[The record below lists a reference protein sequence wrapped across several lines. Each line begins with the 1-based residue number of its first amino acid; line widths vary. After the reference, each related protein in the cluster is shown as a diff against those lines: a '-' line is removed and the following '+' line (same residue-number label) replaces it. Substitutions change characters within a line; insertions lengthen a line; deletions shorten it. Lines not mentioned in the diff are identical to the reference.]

1 MCATGIPQVYSWVFK
16 RCGDAALAEDV
27 TSETLLAAATRYR
40 EGEGQA
46 VTMSW
51 LIAVAR
57 NKLVDHWRRAERE
70 QHWLHLIWGGADH
83 GGVPWSG
90 DEPPTRTVDA
100 LGELSPTHQAVL
112 SLRYF
117 DDLPV
122 AEVARTLGRSV
133 HATESL
139 LNRAKAAFRLAY
151 SRCSDD

>member
-1 MCATGIPQVYSWVFK
+1 
-16 RCGDAALAEDV
+16 
-27 TSETLLAAATRYR
+27 
-40 EGEGQA
+40 
-46 VTMSW
+46 
-51 LIAVAR
+51 
-57 NKLVDHWRRAERE
+57 
-70 QHWLHLIWGGADH
+70 
-83 GGVPWSG
+83 
-90 DEPPTRTVDA
+90 VDA

-122 AEVARTLGRSV
+122 AEVALTLGRSV